1 LIIKRSEVVV
11 VVTYY
16 GHTKENLVTKEVLP
30 KEQWQLLK
38 SHLDEVARL
47 AEERASKFGAGKLG
61 QIIGLSHDIGKY
73 SKEFQRRLEGL
84 SGKVDHATAGAQE
97 VNRRFGKMIGY
108 ALAFAV
114 AGHHG
119 GLPDGNKG
127 APGNL
132 PERLGKT
139 DIPDYKAF
147 AAEIEIPGLNN
158 QDLAGMPIAKDPSM
172 VAFSFSFC
180 IRMLYS
186 CLVDAD
192 FLDTERFMNVEKF
205 KHRPASVSME
215 TLFRRLEKKLESLA
229 AHNRQNPSVINTAR
243 QAILERC
250 LTMAESPPGLFT
262 LTVPTGGG
270 KTYSSMAFGLKHA
283 AAHDKDRVIYVI
295 PYTSIIEQNA
305 EVFRDALEDAALNA
319 VVLEHHSNFE
329 YPEGSFDDWDKHE
342 KAHRLA
348 SENWDMPV
356 VVTTA
361 VQFFE
366 SLYANKG
373 SRCRKLHNMANSVI
387 ILDEAQMMPIEY
399 MKPCLWALAEL
410 VLNYGAT
417 VVLCTATQPAVKE
430 LIPGGLKPVESME
443 APTDL
448 QKIFKRVNVQYGDA
462 MSDEELA
469 SAMVDTPQVLTIVNT
484 RRHAR
489 LLFDKLLAKT
499 QEGVYHLS
507 ARMYPAHRKEV
518 LLEIRQALRENKPC
532 RVVSTQLIEAGVDVD
547 FPCVYRSA
555 AGIDSIAQAAGRCN
569 REGKRAEGHV
579 TVFYPESHGMPSK
592 GKFSLVA
599 GLTQSTARRIDK
611 FDNDLLSLAAIEDF
625 FRQLID
631 FERNKLD
638 AEDILKIIKDSGD
651 DLSFPFV
658 DIADKFHLIDSK
670 TVSVVV
676 PFDEKS
682 AELMLLAEYH
692 KFPASLS
699 RSMQPY
705 VVQIYQYEL
714 AALAK
719 EGVIRQVGNFFKFIT
734 DSSFYDQRF
743 GLKDAK
749 EAKAPTDVLMF

>member
-1 LIIKRSEVVV
+1 M
-11 VVTYY
+11 TYY

-38 SHLDEVARL
+38 HHLEEVARL

-61 QIIGLSHDIGKY
+61 RIIGLAHDLGKY
-73 SKEFQRRLEGL
+73 SNEFQKRLEGL

-119 GLPDGNKG
+119 GMPDGNRG

-139 DIPDYKAF
+139 DIPDYKPF
-147 AAEIEIPGLNN
+147 TAEVEIPGLNN
-158 QDLAGMPIAKDPSM
+158 QDLADMPRAKEPAM
-172 VAFSFSFC
+172 AAFSFSFC

-192 FLDTERFMNVEKF
+192 FLDTERFMNVEKSI
-205 KHRPASVSME
+205 HRPGTVSMR
-215 TLFRRLEKKLESLA
+215 TLFGRLEKKLGSLA
-229 AHNRQNPSVINTAR
+229 ERNRHNPSAINTAR

-250 LTMAESPPGLFT
+250 LVMAESKPGLFT

-270 KTYSSMAFGLKHA
+270 KTYSSLAFGLKHA
-283 AAHDKDRVIYVI
+283 AKHDKDRVIYVI

-305 EVFRDALEDAALNA
+305 EVFREALEDTALHDA

-329 YPEGSFDDWDKHE
+329 YPEGSFDDWDNRE

-356 VVTTA
+356 IVTTA

-366 SLYANKG
+366 SLYSNKG
-373 SRCRKLHNMANSVI
+373 SRCRKLHNLANSVI

-430 LIPGGLKPVESME
+430 LIPGGLKPVEIME
-443 APTDL
+443 DPTEL

-469 SAMVDTPQVLTIVNT
+469 TAMAETLQVLTIVNT

-489 LLFDKLLAKT
+489 VLFDKLLAKT

-507 ARMYPAHRKEV
+507 ARMCPAHRKEI
-518 LLEIRQALRENKPC
+518 LLEIRKALRENKPC

-569 REGKRAEGHV
+569 REGKRAAGHV
-579 TVFYPESHGMPSK
+579 TVFEPEPHGMPNK
-592 GKFSLVA
+592 GRFSAVA
-599 GLTQSTARRIDK
+599 GLTRSTARRLQQFNGEI
-611 FDNDLLSLAAIEDF
+611 LSLEAIDDYFHQLFDLERENLDTQGILKKIKEGEVGLAFPFAAIAHDF
-625 FRQLID
+625 QLID
-631 FERNKLD
+631 S
-638 AEDILKIIKDSGD
+638 ATI
-651 DLSFPFV
+651 
-658 DIADKFHLIDSK
+658 
-670 TVSVVV
+670 SVVV
-676 PFDEKS
+676 SWDNHS
-682 AELMLLAEYH
+682 AELMEATERH
-692 KFPASLS
+692 HFPASMS
-699 RSMQPY
+699 RRLQPY
-705 VVQIYQYEL
+705 VVQVYPYEL
-714 AALAK
+714 AALEK
-719 EGVIRQVGNFFKFIT
+719 EGAIRQVGDFFKFVI
-734 DSSFYDQRF
+734 DRSFYDSRF

-749 EAKAPTDVLMF
+749 DIKAPTDVLMF